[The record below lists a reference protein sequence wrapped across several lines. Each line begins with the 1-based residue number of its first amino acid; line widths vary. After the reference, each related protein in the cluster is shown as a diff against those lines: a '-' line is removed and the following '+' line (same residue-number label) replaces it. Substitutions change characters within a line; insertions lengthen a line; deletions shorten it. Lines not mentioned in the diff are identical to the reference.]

1 VPTEDIDKAIEATQ
15 KAAQN
20 MRQFAKA
27 GTQVVSEAVAIA
39 GQQNLDRRHG
49 GGRYSLSVSG
59 ASTRAAENRDG
70 WAAVLD
76 TPWLGMEFG
85 GYLTFFWGFRAGT
98 GWEGVTPMWAP
109 TLRGDD
115 RGTDGY
121 ILGAAWTELNKS
133 GEPSEAVVA
142 ATLAGWVQEFESAGL
157 NVKETR

>member
-1 VPTEDIDKAIEATQ
+1 MPTEDIDKAKDATV
-15 KAAQN
+15 KAAAN

-27 GTQVVSEAVAIA
+27 GTQVVAEAVAVA

-59 ASTRAAENRDG
+59 ASTRAVDAGDH

-109 TLRGDD
+109 TLQGDD
-115 RGTDGY
+115 RGTSGY

-133 GEPSEAVVA
+133 GDPTDAVVA
-142 ATLAGWVQEFESAGL
+142 ATLAGWIQEFESAGL
-157 NVKETR
+157 TTREVR